1 MLEESLN
8 RNIQQIEKTIQA
20 ALKISHRDKNSV
32 TLVCVSKSVDLETT
46 QQVVDLGIH
55 ELAENRVE
63 KLLHKK
69 SELVSNEPLVWHFI
83 GNLQRRKVKE
93 IINEIDYFHA
103 LDTLKLAGEINKRAE
118 KDISCFIQ
126 VNVSGESSK
135 QGIRP
140 EELDGFIEALQEF
153 SKVKVVGLMTMAPFD
168 SSNEELRNI
177 FRTLNQLKQSI
188 EMKQLSYAP
197 CHELSMGMSGDFEIA
212 IEEGSTFVR
221 VGSSFFDK
229 EEKEVEE
236 R

>member
-8 RNIQQIEKTIQA
+8 RNIQQIEKTIQD
-20 ALKISHRDKNSV
+20 ALKTSHRDKNSV

-55 ELAENRVE
+55 QLAENRVE

-118 KDISCFIQ
+118 KDISCFVQ
-126 VNVSGESSK
+126 VNVSGEASK